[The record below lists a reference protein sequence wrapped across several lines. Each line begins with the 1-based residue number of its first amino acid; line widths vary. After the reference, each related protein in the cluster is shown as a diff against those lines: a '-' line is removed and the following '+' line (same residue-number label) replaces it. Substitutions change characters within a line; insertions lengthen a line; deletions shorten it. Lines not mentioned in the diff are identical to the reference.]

1 MKTIMI
7 MILVAAMSSCA
18 SARTERIADF
28 RELTKDIC
36 IESPNEILLAQAL
49 YREMVLD
56 VR

>member
-1 MKTIMI
+1 MKVIMT

-18 SARTERIADF
+18 SARNERIAEF
-28 RELTKDIC
+28 KNLTRDIC

-56 VR
+56 GR

>member
-1 MKTIMI
+1 MM

-18 SARTERIADF
+18 SARTKRIADF

-36 IESPNEILLAQAL
+36 IESPNEIFLAQAL

>member
-1 MKTIMI
+1 

-18 SARTERIADF
+18 SARNERIAEF
-28 RELTKDIC
+28 KNLTRDIC

-56 VR
+56 GR